1 MEKTRISLSRE
12 SIVLLSAVWHRLPIL
27 VCGEKKKFEAVLQE
41 LLRYIPDY
49 RKLVLIGPLPKSAFF
64 FKSSPVV
71 LPMDDLSF
79 LEENILHLY
88 DEESATDPPV
98 ELIGLI
104 ENKSILESIM
114 EQVDRGWILFTE
126 LPIPDTPNTKA
137 YRIEDLTIY
146 IFYDGV
152 VDTRLEEILLKKSK
166 NVSERAQRFVI
177 QKKMAEIRNASQAIL
192 QEIENNRDFTQAEIE
207 EEYEMRSLTF
217 KKMLEITECE
227 CRLNIRPFIQLTPR
241 DVSERLKVIAHIPGV
256 EMIAVLSAERLIG
269 LARYNIYEDY
279 PLELFPRFVM
289 EVMKGDEKKN
299 VPVKVKHQNKQFIVI
314 GTDKYQYVFVISKL
328 MKDEAIE
335 TQIAK
340 FF

>member
-1 MEKTRISLSRE
+1 MPSLSKE

-27 VCGEKKKFEAVLQE
+27 ISGKKSGFEVMLKE
-41 LLRYIPDY
+41 LLRYIPDH

-64 FKSSPVV
+64 TKSSPVV

-88 DEESATDPPV
+88 DEESATDPPI

-104 ENKSILESIM
+104 ENKNILESIR
-114 EQVDRGWILFTE
+114 EKIDRGWILFTE
-126 LPIPDTPNTKA
+126 LPVSDIPNAKTYQMGNLA
-137 YRIEDLTIY
+137 VH

-152 VDTRLEEILLKKSK
+152 VDTRLEELLLKKSK
-166 NVSERAQRFVI
+166 NVSERAQRFII

-217 KKMLEITECE
+217 KKMLEITERE
-227 CRLNIRPFIQLTPR
+227 CRLDIRPFIQLTPQE
-241 DVSERLKVIAHIPGV
+241 VSERLRVIAQIPGV
-256 EMIAVLSAERLIG
+256 EMIAVLSIERLIG
-269 LARYNIYEDY
+269 LARYNIDEDY
-279 PLELFPRFVM
+279 PLELFPQFARQAI
-289 EVMKGDEKKN
+289 EKNEQKGT
-299 VPVKVKHQNKQFIVI
+299 PVKIEHQKKQYVVI
-314 GTDKYQYVFVISKL
+314 NTDKYQYVFVISKL

-340 FF
+340 FFSKS